1 MTPEGRTKEAIKK
14 WLKKHYIWYFMPVSN
29 GMGMHGIPDFICCWQ
44 GRFIAIEA
52 KAPGKRN
59 NVSPKQQVQI
69 DAIQK
74 AGGYAAIV
82 DDIDQLLGVLEHAN
96 KS

>member
-1 MTPEGRTKEAIKK
+1 VTPEGRVKNAIKA
-14 WLKKHYIWYFMPVSN
+14 WLKKYHIWYFMPVSN
-29 GMGMHGIPDFICCWQ
+29 GMGAHGIPDFICCWQ
-44 GRFIAIEA
+44 GRFVGIEA

-74 AGGYAAIV
+74 AGGVAAVV
-82 DDIDQLLGVLEHAN
+82 DNVDQLLGVLEHAN